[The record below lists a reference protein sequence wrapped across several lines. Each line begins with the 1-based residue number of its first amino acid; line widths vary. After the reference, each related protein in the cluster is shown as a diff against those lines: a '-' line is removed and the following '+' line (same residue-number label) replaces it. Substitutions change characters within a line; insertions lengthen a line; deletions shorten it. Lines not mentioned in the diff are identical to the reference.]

1 MKYKLVALNN
11 WNNNNYERPIVRSS
25 CELDRI
31 CDSGIEITSDLL
43 GFLENTTCKET
54 TSVLLVD

>member
-11 WNNNNYERPIVRSS
+11 WNNNNYERPIVRAS

-31 CDSGIEITSDLL
+31 CDGGIEIT
-43 GFLENTTCKET
+43 
-54 TSVLLVD
+54 